1 MVVVIFFF
9 FKMIFVLFCEFTVS
23 TLSNNNVFFFLID
36 IKGKDVNARHVGMVI
51 SSVKRIRKHG
61 FYS

>member
-9 FKMIFVLFCEFTVS
+9 LKMIFVLFCEFTVS

>member
-1 MVVVIFFF
+1 MNLQFQRLVTIMFF
-9 FKMIFVLFCEFTVS
+9 
-23 TLSNNNVFFFLID
+23 FFFLID

>member
-1 MVVVIFFF
+1 MNLQFQRLVTIMF
-9 FKMIFVLFCEFTVS
+9 
-23 TLSNNNVFFFLID
+23 FFFLID